1 MTNLYR
7 MRAFV
12 ILTALMLVSSGTAA
26 FAAEVARSERLNEIA
41 RQTQQLNEEREKL
54 EAELNKSN
62 AENAKNT
69 NIGEL
74 GKPEMV
80 KQVEPETSLM
90 PVPTSTNSKI
100 RLAPSD
106 DAFTSPQPPT
116 LEDLQNQFTTEKTEE
131 EAKTN
136 LGLQIRSDAQ
146 REAALSYGAR
156 GGLASRTFEIQRR
169 LAEYDTSM
177 GKAFDF
183 GRLLIAAPS
192 GLLIEPPIVS
202 EAQQAVIVSSGGQ
215 SAAVADRIYR
225 INQVAKIV
233 TASRNWRLYLERDWG
248 RVDTPA
254 DILLPKTEE
263 EKFAWAAYVKQGW
276 DEGVKQADEVFE
288 SDLDRMVNDYTGMI
302 RYRELLAQN
311 MISKPFALSDDR
323 GVTGGGREMRI
334 GDRGVTLTGQ
344 SSLISE
350 SRSWIPMSRQ

>member
-1 MTNLYR
+1 

-131 EAKTN
+131 EA
-136 LGLQIRSDAQ
+136 
-146 REAALSYGAR
+146 
-156 GGLASRTFEIQRR
+156 
-169 LAEYDTSM
+169 
-177 GKAFDF
+177 
-183 GRLLIAAPS
+183 
-192 GLLIEPPIVS
+192 
-202 EAQQAVIVSSGGQ
+202 
-215 SAAVADRIYR
+215 
-225 INQVAKIV
+225 
-233 TASRNWRLYLERDWG
+233 
-248 RVDTPA
+248 
-254 DILLPKTEE
+254 
-263 EKFAWAAYVKQGW
+263 
-276 DEGVKQADEVFE
+276 
-288 SDLDRMVNDYTGMI
+288 
-302 RYRELLAQN
+302 
-311 MISKPFALSDDR
+311 
-323 GVTGGGREMRI
+323 
-334 GDRGVTLTGQ
+334 
-344 SSLISE
+344 
-350 SRSWIPMSRQ
+350 